1 MCDPV
6 SATLI
11 TGAALTAYGAHQ
23 KQAAANEAA
32 DYNTEM
38 ELENAAIADEAAVDA
53 ASRGK
58 KEEGKLSKQIRAF
71 KGEQRASFGASG
83 VLVDSG
89 STQDVIDDTQMLG
102 DMDAFTLK
110 LNTAKETRGFLREAK
125 NRRKTAEFIKKSKR
139 DPMQAGVTSLLTS
152 GAQSASTYYMY
163 KGK

>member
-11 TGAALTAYGAHQ
+11 IGGAGLTAYGAHQ
-23 KQAAANEAA
+23 QQQAANEAA
-32 DYNTEM
+32 DFNAKM

-53 ASRGK
+53 AGRGK
-58 KEEGKLSKQIRAF
+58 KEEGKLRKQVRAF

-83 VLVDSG
+83 VLVDRG
-89 STQDVIDDTQMLG
+89 STQDIISDTQMLG
-102 DMDAFTLK
+102 DMDAFTLQ

-125 NRRKTAEFIKKSKR
+125 NRRQTAKFIQKQKR
-139 DPMQAGVTSLLTS
+139 DPMQTGMMSLLGS

-163 KGK
+163 KG